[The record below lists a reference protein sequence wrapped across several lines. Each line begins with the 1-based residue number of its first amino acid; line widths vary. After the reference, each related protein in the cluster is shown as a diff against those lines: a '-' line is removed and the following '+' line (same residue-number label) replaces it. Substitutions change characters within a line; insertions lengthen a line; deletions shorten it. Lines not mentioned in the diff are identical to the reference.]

1 MIKTIQRN
9 PRDVFE
15 NFILRIRNEVYSEPD
30 TELYSKLIDRL
41 LPQFTAFLS
50 EKTSRILDVGCGQGY
65 ASLKF
70 KALGYRNLT
79 AITLSDDDVAASLN
93 RGIECHKM
101 DMSFLGFDDQSFDA
115 LWVRHALE
123 HSPFPYL
130 TLLEFNRVLARNG
143 VAYIEMPGND
153 TPRELENWP
162 NHYSGMGTKMW
173 IALMMRSGFDVLLS
187 QKIQFSLKNCQINH
201 GLPFQQEN
209 SLFVLRKV
217 SSESV

>member
-1 MIKTIQRN
+1 M
-9 PRDVFE
+9 P
-15 NFILRIRNEVYSEPD
+15 
-30 TELYSKLIDRL
+30 
-41 LPQFTAFLS
+41 
-50 EKTSRILDVGCGQGY
+50 
-65 ASLKF
+65 
-70 KALGYRNLT
+70 
-79 AITLSDDDVAASLN
+79 
-93 RGIECHKM
+93 
-101 DMSFLGFDDQSFDA
+101 

-187 QKIQFSLKNCQINH
+187 QKIQFSLKIVKSIMACRFNKKTAYSC
-201 GLPFQQEN
+201 
-209 SLFVLRKV
+209 
-217 SSESV
+217 